1 MLLSH
6 RWTTTKITFGYLDCP
21 SCKQE
26 IAIDYQVP
34 NLSEQLSKNLA
45 LKKTVTRL
53 SKQQAIKEGLDR
65 EGRVVTEGDIYF
77 GKLAEFALH

>member
-26 IAIDYQVP
+26 IAIDYEVP
-34 NLSEQLSKNLA
+34 NLSMQLRENLD
-45 LKKTVTRL
+45 LKETVTRL
-53 SKQQAIKEGLDR
+53 SKQQAIKEGLDK
-65 EGRVVTEGDIYF
+65 EGRVVTEGDIYY
-77 GKLAEFALH
+77 GKLADFALH